1 MKRNLRWAVYTSIMT
16 LTACA
21 QTPVR
26 YNPAPAPVPPPAT
39 RTLPPPPSAAPE
51 TITSANSKIVNKSR
65 DNLWRTVSSAL
76 SQSRFA
82 VTSVDYKTGIMQ
94 LRYAGDPR
102 NYIDC
107 GKVKVIPPNG
117 GPSYEFPAA
126 NANQQY
132 QISTQG
138 KIFNVDR
145 RMNLDAQIML
155 SLQALDAART
165 SVRAETR
172 YGVSR
177 DQYVTPTQGGAPFN
191 ASDSV
196 SFMFNESATFPNA
209 ATRCTATLQLESEL
223 MQFVR

>member
-1 MKRNLRWAVYTSIMT
+1 MNRTIRWAVYTSIIT

-26 YNPAPAPVPPPAT
+26 YNPAPSPVPPPAT
-39 RTLPPPPSAAPE
+39 RTIPPPPSAAPE
-51 TITSANSKIVNKSR
+51 TITSANSKIVNKNR
-65 DNLWRTVSSAL
+65 DNLWRSVSSAL

-82 VTSVDYKTGIMQ
+82 VTSVDYKTGVMQ

-107 GKVKVIPPNG
+107 GRVNSKVGERN
-117 GPSYEFPAA
+117 FDFTAA
-126 NANQQY
+126 SAYQQY
-132 QISTQG
+132 QILSQG
-138 KIFNVDR
+138 KTFNVDR
-145 RMNLDAQIML
+145 RMNLEAQIVL
-155 SLQALDAART
+155 SLQPLDATRT
-165 SVRAETR
+165 SARVETR
-172 YGVSR
+172 YGVKR

-209 ATRCTATLQLESEL
+209 ATRCTATLQLENEL
-223 MQFVR
+223 MQLVR